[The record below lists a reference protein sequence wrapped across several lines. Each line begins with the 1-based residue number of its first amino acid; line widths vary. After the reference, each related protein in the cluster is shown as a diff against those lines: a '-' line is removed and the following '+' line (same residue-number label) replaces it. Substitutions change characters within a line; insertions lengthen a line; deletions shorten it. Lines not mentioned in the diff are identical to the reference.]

1 MSTAMKLAKLRRLR
15 TSIELA
21 QAKVKTLTD
30 QRDEIIADMLTEHEA
45 TGDTV
50 GHAAGVSQ
58 PRTVQIRNAVNAR
71 REMER
76 AATKAKGRR
85 RLVAVKAS

>member
-1 MSTAMKLAKLRRLR
+1 MDLARLRRLR
-15 TSIELA
+15 TSIEIA
-21 QAKVKTLTD
+21 QAKVKALTD
-30 QRDEIIADMLTEHEA
+30 QRDEMIADMLTAHSA
-45 TGDTV
+45 TGDV
-50 GHAAGVSQ
+50 LGKAAGVSQ

-85 RLVAVKAS
+85 RLKVAEAS